1 VPLVAGVDS
10 STQSTKVLVVDADS
24 LGIVAVGHAP
34 HAVDGGHGA
43 RETHPDVWWRALAAA
58 LSSTGLA
65 GEIDAISVAGQQHG
79 LVVTDDAGRPLRPA
93 MLWNDTRAAPDAST
107 LVRALGGPDAWA
119 GHVGVVPLA
128 AFTVSKW
135 AWLRRVEPDVAAATV
150 HVRLPHDWLTQQ
162 LTGAA
167 VTDRG
172 DASGTGWWST
182 HTEDYVERVLA
193 LPTVDLHR
201 EQLPEV
207 LGPGSRAGVVS
218 DTAAADL
225 GLRPGIPVGAGTGD
239 NMATALGLTADVG
252 QPVMSLGTSGT
263 VFTVAERPVADPTG
277 RVAGFADATG
287 RYLPLACTLN
297 CTLAVDQVA
306 TWLGLDREDVAD
318 STDVTVLPYF
328 DGERTPNLPDATA
341 SIAGL
346 THTTTPQ
353 EILLAT
359 YIGAVQSLLDALALL
374 PVADAAPLT
383 LVGGGSRGKAWR
395 TVVERLSG
403 REVLVPELDE
413 LVAYG
418 AARQA
423 HGVLT

>member
-1 VPLVAGVDS
+1 
-10 STQSTKVLVVDADS
+10 
-24 LGIVAVGHAP
+24 
-34 HAVDGGHGA
+34 
-43 RETHPDVWWRALAAA
+43 
-58 LSSTGLA
+58 
-65 GEIDAISVAGQQHG
+65 
-79 LVVTDDAGRPLRPA
+79 
-93 MLWNDTRAAPDAST
+93 
-107 LVRALGGPDAWA
+107 
-119 GHVGVVPLA
+119 
-128 AFTVSKW
+128 
-135 AWLRRVEPDVAAATV
+135 
-150 HVRLPHDWLTQQ
+150 
-162 LTGAA
+162 
-167 VTDRG
+167 
-172 DASGTGWWST
+172 
-182 HTEDYVERVLA
+182 
-193 LPTVDLHR
+193 
-201 EQLPEV
+201 
-207 LGPGSRAGVVS
+207 
-218 DTAAADL
+218 
-225 GLRPGIPVGAGTGD
+225 
-239 NMATALGLTADVG
+239 
-252 QPVMSLGTSGT
+252 
-263 VFTVAERPVADPTG
+263 
-277 RVAGFADATG
+277 
-287 RYLPLACTLN
+287 
-297 CTLAVDQVA
+297 
-306 TWLGLDREDVAD
+306 VAD